1 MLMINGISSKEGG
14 KMVTGYNL
22 CLDRDEKDFQNY
34 IDIGKKHLNEQKAK
48 TKDCLQEYIK
58 NGIAD
63 GTQIE
68 KDWFPQ
74 IEADIFLSHSHED
87 EELALGLAGW
97 LNKTFGLKCFI
108 DSCVWGYADDLLEQI
123 NCEFSDKQ
131 KNPAGG
137 YTYNHVECITA
148 SKHVDTLLTI
158 ALHKMI
164 DKAEVTLLLNT
175 QNSISKYEDVYQEAT
190 YSPWIYSEII
200 CTQIVRKK
208 KISDYRSGAQLE
220 YFEKSNSGK
229 DGFNAA
235 YGISLDHLKKI
246 GRAHLS
252 RWEKIYDTYKEAY
265 PLDCLYKLTH
275 VEETKSIHLDVL
287 HS

>member
-1 MLMINGISSKEGG
+1 
-14 KMVTGYNL
+14 MVTGYNL
-22 CLDRDEKDFQNY
+22 YLDRDEKGFQNY
-34 IDIGKKHLNEQKAK
+34 IDIGKKHLKEQKAK
-48 TKDCLQEYIK
+48 TKDCLREYIK

-131 KNPAGG
+131 KNTAGG

-148 SKHVDTLLTI
+148 SKHVNTLLTI

-175 QNSISKYEDVYQEAT
+175 QNSISKYEDVYKEAT

-246 GRAHLS
+246 ERTHLFE
-252 RWEKIYDTYKEAY
+252 WEKYYDIHTVAY
-265 PLDCLYKLTH
+265 PLDCLYKLTYL
-275 VEETKSIHLDVL
+275 EETKNIHLDVF

>member
-87 EELALGLAGW
+87 EKLALGLAGW

-131 KNPAGG
+131 KNLAGG
-137 YTYNHVECITA
+137 YTYNHRKCITA

-246 GRAHLS
+246 GCAHLS

-275 VEETKSIHLDVL
+275 VEETKSIRLDVL